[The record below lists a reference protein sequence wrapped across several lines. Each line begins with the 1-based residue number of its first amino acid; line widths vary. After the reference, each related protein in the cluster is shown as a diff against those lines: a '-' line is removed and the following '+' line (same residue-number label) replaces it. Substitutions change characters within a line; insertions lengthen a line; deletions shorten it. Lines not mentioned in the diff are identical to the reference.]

1 MNIFEDYKN
10 KLLKIIKNAEKANLI
25 ILPDNLDSINV
36 DSTPPNINFDFICYK
51 FLKIRNFK
59 SF

>member
-36 DSTPPNINFDFICYK
+36 DSTPANINFD
-51 FLKIRNFK
+51 
-59 SF
+59 